1 MADLDWSE
9 NVVGADGRSAQAALP
24 DAAPKITM
32 ARRDALRMKFLVMA
46 LADAV
51 SKYDGNDG
59 AGRSA
64 RSAIGTDVDLIH
76 PDGRSAQA
84 ALADTAPKHKMA
96 RRDAQRM
103 KKLDSHRFL
112 KGSGRSAQA
121 DHHKKLRQDQLDNC
135 CAYGCPCPVKSL
147 AIKVDQHAL
156 AKEKDAVNKKR
167 QAVED
172 EVAGTLVLTGD
183 ALKKEAQVAVKEA
196 D

>member
-9 NVVGADGRSAQAALP
+9 NVVGKGRSAEAALP
-24 DAAPKITM
+24 DAAPKFTM

-121 DHHKKLRQDQLDNC
+121 
-135 CAYGCPCPVKSL
+135 
-147 AIKVDQHAL
+147 VDQHAL

-172 EVAGTLVLTGD
+172 EVAGTFVLTGD

>member
-9 NVVGADGRSAQAALP
+9 NVVGKDGRFAQAALP
-24 DAAPKITM
+24 DAAPKFTM

-103 KKLDSHRFL
+103 KKLDSHGFL

-121 DHHKKLRQDQLDNC
+121 
-135 CAYGCPCPVKSL
+135 
-147 AIKVDQHAL
+147 VDQRAL
-156 AKEKDAVNKKR
+156 AKEEDAVNKKR

-172 EVAGTLVLTGD
+172 EVARSRRRD
-183 ALKKEAQVAVKEA
+183 ALKKEAQVAA
-196 D
+196 

>member
-1 MADLDWSE
+1 
-9 NVVGADGRSAQAALP
+9 
-24 DAAPKITM
+24 
-32 ARRDALRMKFLVMA
+32 MKFLVMA

-64 RSAIGTDVDLIH
+64 RSAIGT
-76 PDGRSAQA
+76 
-84 ALADTAPKHKMA
+84 ALADSAPKHKMA

-103 KKLDSHRFL
+103 KKLDSHGFL